1 MPAVRFETLRR
12 VVGEPALHFAVDRN
26 TVVVVKRNQFAELE
40 GAGERTRFVRDT
52 LHQAAIA
59 EKCVA
64 VMVDDSVAVTVEL
77 RGENFFRQRHADG
90 IGEALTERTGGGLDT
105 RRVAV
110 LGVARR
116 ARM

>member
-1 MPAVRFETLRR
+1 TAYTDRHSFTTRR
-12 VVGEPALHFAVDRN
+12 SSDLEPALHFAVDRN

-77 RGENFFRQRHADG
+77 RGEN
-90 IGEALTERTGGGLDT
+90 LDRKST
-105 RRVAV
+105 RLNSSHVKSS
-110 LGVARR
+110 
-116 ARM
+116 